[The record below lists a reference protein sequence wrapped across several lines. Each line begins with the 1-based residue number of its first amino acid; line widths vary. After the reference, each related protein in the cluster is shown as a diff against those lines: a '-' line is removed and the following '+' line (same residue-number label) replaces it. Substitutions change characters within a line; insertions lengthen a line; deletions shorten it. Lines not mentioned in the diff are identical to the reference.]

1 MNCLLSRGE
10 VVVGVR
16 AWWGAL
22 VSRLFGCIFKAGAR
36 VFGTFLGEVLVD
48 KH

>member
-1 MNCLLSRGE
+1 MTHVYGMA
-10 VVVGVR
+10 VAGVR
-16 AWWGAL
+16 VWRGAL

-36 VFGTFLGEVLVD
+36 VLGTFLGEVLVD